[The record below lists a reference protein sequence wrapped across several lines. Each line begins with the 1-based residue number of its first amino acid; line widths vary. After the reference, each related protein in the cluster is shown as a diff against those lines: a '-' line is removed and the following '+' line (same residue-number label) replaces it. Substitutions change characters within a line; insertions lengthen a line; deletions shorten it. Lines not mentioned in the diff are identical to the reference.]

1 MQFTSLLSSLGLTEL
16 DLISY
21 FGLAGCGTMSLGL
34 MLGMLMGSKYDPV
47 VSWPHRPLPIFRIH
61 NWLAYITVV
70 LVLVHPAL
78 LLLAPNEGFGVLEIL
93 VPVFS
98 PKQPFENTFGA
109 LALYGTLVIV
119 ITSYLRKR
127 MTFKRW
133 KLIHYTNYLTVA
145 TFLMHSLLTNPNL
158 NGKEIDYTDGGKV
171 FVVICVF
178 AVLLAVVGRTFY
190 AGRAS
195 RAGISTATAVQES
208 AARWEGRLKVVKTF
222 LETETV
228 RTFRFMMPDGGS
240 LPFKWL
246 AGQHLTLALETPN
259 GRIKRSYTI
268 ASSPNQNRFVEIT
281 VKREANGNGS
291 AFLHDTIRAGDFVR
305 VQGPAGS
312 FTFDGSEAS
321 GIVLIAGG
329 VGITPMMSKIR
340 NLTDQAWEHSVHLIY
355 AVQKFEQIIFRQEL
369 LVLQQRHPN
378 FKVLF
383 VPTIVDSGSWSGP
396 SGFLTDKIIEKFVP
410 DISSERVHLCGPTP
424 MMEAVISVL
433 ASLGTPKENI
443 FTETFGS
450 LPTDH
455 AHDSEETIELVFN
468 RSARSVIA
476 KRGESFVRVAEAN
489 GVEIDYSCR
498 SGECGSCRCKVLEGV
513 VKMPEGTMLSSKEI
527 ASGDILACVAR
538 AVSNR
543 VVLDL

>member
-16 DLISY
+16 DVISY
-21 FGLAGCGTMSLGL
+21 FGLAACGTMSLGL

-78 LLLAPNEGFGVLEIL
+78 LLLAPNEGFGVFEIL

-291 AFLHDTIRAGDFVR
+291 SFLHDNIGAGDFVK
-305 VQGPAGS
+305 VQGPAGT
-312 FTFDGSEAS
+312 FTFEGSEAS

-340 NLTDQAWEHSVHLIY
+340 NLTDQAWEHPVHLIY
-355 AVQKFEQIIFRQEL
+355 AVQKMDQIIFMQEL
-369 LVLQQRHPN
+369 TTLQQRHPN

-383 VPTIVDSGSWSGP
+383 VPTIVIESLWSGP
-396 SGFLTDKIIEKFVP
+396 RGFITADIIQDFVP
-410 DISSERVHLCGPTP
+410 YIASERVHLCGPTP
-424 MMEAVISVL
+424 MMDAVIGIL
-433 ASLGTPKENI
+433 ETLGTPQSHI

-450 LPTDH
+450 LPTEQGP
-455 AHDSEETIELVFN
+455 DSEDTIELVFN
-468 RSARSVIA
+468 RSARNVIA

-513 VKMPEGTMLSSKEI
+513 VRMPEGTILSSKEI